1 MAVCKF
7 CGAPVSAGEK
17 CEYCGQIA
25 EPWYYPDFSQEP
37 SETYKRKDD
46 PIGEATVY
54 VVKSGDNLWGISKR
68 FYGRGDLCHIIAK
81 ENKIK
86 NPNLIYPGQV
96 LEIPKEVQI
105 ERIRQ
110 SHKFVKR

>member
-1 MAVCKF
+1 MVVCKF
-7 CGAPVSAGEK
+7 CGASVSIGSK
-17 CEYCGQIA
+17 CEYCGQVA

-46 PIGEATVY
+46 PIGEGTVY

-86 NPNLIYPGQV
+86 KPNLIYPGQV
-96 LEIPKEVQI
+96 IWLPKEAQI
-105 ERIRQ
+105 ERIR
-110 SHKFVKR
+110 